1 MKFIDLVKKRVSVR
15 KYLNRPIPRQALLD
29 CVEAAR
35 LAPSACNAQPWR
47 FIIIDDK
54 ETIKKITL
62 DVCHGVYSFNN
73 FIAESAALVIALSD
87 KEGFLRKA
95 AGVMKGTNY
104 YLIDIGIACE
114 HIALQAQELGIGSCW
129 IGWFDERRLKKTLK
143 ISKSSKV
150 DVILALG
157 YYDPQLIN
165 PKPRKLPEE
174 VAFFYNK

>member
-1 MKFIDLVKKRVSVR
+1 M
-15 KYLNRPIPRQALLD
+15 
-29 CVEAAR
+29 
-35 LAPSACNAQPWR
+35 
-47 FIIIDDK
+47 
-54 ETIKKITL
+54 